1 MLAHLIATQ
10 TKILNSKLYVSIVQD
25 HTSAITKV
33 CKSFK
38 THNMDLKTW
47 GTCTVLGNSNI
58 TLNNHA

>member
-38 THNMDLKTW
+38 THYYGFEN
-47 GTCTVLGNSNI
+47 LGDV
-58 TLNNHA
+58 